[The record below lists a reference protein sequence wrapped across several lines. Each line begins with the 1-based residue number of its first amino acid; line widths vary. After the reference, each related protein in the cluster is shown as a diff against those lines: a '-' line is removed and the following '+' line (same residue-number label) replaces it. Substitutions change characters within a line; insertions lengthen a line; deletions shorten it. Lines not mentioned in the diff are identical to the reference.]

1 MRPSPLKIALLS
13 VVGIAVAVFV
23 GWKTVVALRS
33 DETRVRLVLEDVV
46 RLARA
51 KDAGGVNEYL
61 DPSFS
66 HPGGLDYVNVKR
78 LVIGY
83 LYQAKDV
90 EAEIEP
96 VSPVTVKGDVAT
108 VTVRA
113 RVSMKVQGQRLTLGE
128 AGLKG
133 NAFVVTLKRH
143 ESYFRCTG
151 VREATEADV
160 TDTCGARAG
169 GEAGAE

>member
-1 MRPSPLKIALLS
+1 MRPSPLKIVVLS
-13 VVGIAVAVFV
+13 VLGIAVAVFV
-23 GWKTVVALRS
+23 GWKIVVALRN
-33 DETRVRLVLEDVV
+33 DETRVRLVMEDVE

-51 KDAGGVNEYL
+51 KDGGGVNEYL
-61 DPSFS
+61 DPSFT
-66 HPGGLDYVNVKR
+66 HPGGLDYLSVKR

-83 LYQAKDV
+83 CFQAENV

-96 VSPVTVKGDVAT
+96 VSPVTVEGDVAT

-113 RVSMKVQGQRLTLGE
+113 RVSAKLQGQVVSLGD

-133 NAFVVTLKRH
+133 DTFVVTLKRH
-143 ESYFRCTG
+143 ESYFRCTS
-151 VREATEADV
+151 VREATED
-160 TDTCGARAG
+160 DTVGPGAG

>member
-1 MRPSPLKIALLS
+1 MRPSPLKVALLS

-23 GWKTVVALRS
+23 GWKIVVALRS
-33 DETRVRLVLEDVV
+33 DETRVRLVLEDVE

-66 HPGGLDYVNVKR
+66 HPGGLDYLSVKR

-83 LYQAKDV
+83 FFQAESV

-113 RVSMKVQGQRLTLGE
+113 RVSVKLPGQLLTLGD
-128 AGLKG
+128 AALRGD
-133 NAFVVTLKRH
+133 AFVVTLKRH
-143 ESYFRCTG
+143 ESYFRCAG
-151 VREATEADV
+151 VREATED
-160 TDTCGARAG
+160 DPR

>member
-1 MRPSPLKIALLS
+1 MRPGPLKIALLS
-13 VVGIAVAVFV
+13 VLGIMAAVFV
-23 GWKTVVALRS
+23 GWKIVVALRS
-33 DETRVRLVLEDVV
+33 DETRVRLVLEDVE

-51 KDAGGVNEYL
+51 KDGGGVNEYL

-66 HPGGLDYVNVKR
+66 HPGGLDYVSVKR
-78 LVIGY
+78 LVIY
-83 LYQAKDV
+83 YFHQAKNV

-96 VSPVTVKGDVAT
+96 VSPVEVQGDVAT

-113 RVSMKVQGQRLTLGE
+113 RVSVKLQGQLVGLGDT
-128 AGLKG
+128 GLKG
-133 NAFVVTLKRH
+133 DTFVVTLKRH

-151 VREATEADV
+151 VREATED
-160 TDTCGARAG
+160 DTVGPGAG